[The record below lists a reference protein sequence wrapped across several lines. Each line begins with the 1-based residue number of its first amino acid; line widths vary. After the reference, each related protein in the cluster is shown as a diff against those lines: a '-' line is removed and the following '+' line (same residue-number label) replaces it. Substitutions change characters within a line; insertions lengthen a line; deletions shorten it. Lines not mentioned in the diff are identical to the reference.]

1 MKRTSL
7 PQAETVPADPGPAAS
22 VAGPVLH
29 VPRVRWTFLAIYA
42 LAYVGFWIA
51 NQAPLVITLAVRVDA
66 LVPEADRA
74 ATLGM
79 ILGVG
84 AFVGLVTNPVVGRLS
99 DRSTAKWGKRRP
111 WILVGATGT
120 LGAAAVM
127 AFAADI
133 PTLLGGYF
141 LTSVFVNILGAMLIA
156 MIADQIPEGQR
167 GVASGVAGITLPIG
181 LVGGSFLVQAL
192 APNIVLMFLIPGS
205 LAFFLVLPFLFT
217 LRDKHLD
224 KSDRPPFGM
233 RDLVRTFYVSPR
245 QHRDFSWA
253 FASRFMVQLAAAFVT
268 TYLAYYLIDHLGATA
283 ESAPNLVFLGLL
295 ALSIATMIAAPL
307 GGKLS
312 DLLRRRKIFVLLAA
326 VIFGIAFFMLASG
339 STVPAFLA
347 AMAVA
352 GIGYGAYN
360 AVDLALV
367 TDVLPDP
374 EDTAKDLG
382 VFNMAATLPQ
392 TLAPVLAPIIL
403 ALGDGSYSV
412 LYAVGG
418 VLGLIGAIA
427 ILPVRK
433 AR

>member
-1 MKRTSL
+1 MKRAPL
-7 PQAETVPADPGPAAS
+7 PQTERATTEPGVASVSGPAPQFA
-22 VAGPVLH
+22 
-29 VPRVRWTFLAIYA
+29 RVRWTFLMIYA

-66 LVPEADRA
+66 LVPEAERA
-74 ATLGM
+74 ATLGL

-84 AFVGLVTNPVVGRLS
+84 AFVGLITNPVVGRLS
-99 DRSTAKWGKRRP
+99 DRTTAKWGKRRP
-111 WILVGATGT
+111 WILVGAAGT
-120 LGAAAVM
+120 LASAAVM
-127 AFAADI
+127 AFAGDI
-133 PTLLGGYF
+133 PMLLGGYF

-156 MIADQIPEGQR
+156 MIADQIPQAQR

-192 APNIVLMFLIPGS
+192 APNIVLMLLIPGS

-217 LRDKHLD
+217 LRDKRLD
-224 KSDRPPFGM
+224 KADRPHFGA
-233 RDLVRTFYVSPR
+233 RDLVRTFYVNPR
-245 QHRDFSWA
+245 ENRDFSWA

-283 ESAPNLVFLGLL
+283 GSAPNLVFLGLL
-295 ALSIATMIAAPL
+295 ALSIATMVAAPL

-326 VIFGIAFFMLASG
+326 VIFGIAFFMLSAA

-367 TDVLPDP
+367 ADVLPDP

-392 TLAPVLAPIIL
+392 TLAPVIAPIIL
-403 ALGDGSYSV
+403 AFGDGSYGV
-412 LYAVGG
+412 LYSVGG
-418 VLGLIGAIA
+418 ALGLVGAVA

>member
-1 MKRTSL
+1 MKRAPL
-7 PQAETVPADPGPAAS
+7 PPEAATAAARPGASASGPATRA
-22 VAGPVLH
+22 
-29 VPRVRWTFLAIYA
+29 PRVPGTFLAVYA
-42 LAYVGFWIA
+42 LVYVGFWIA

-74 ATLGM
+74 ATLGL

-84 AFVGLVTNPVVGRLS
+84 AFVGLITNPVAGRLS
-99 DRSTAKWGKRRP
+99 DRTTAKWGQRRP

-120 LGAAAVM
+120 LGGAAVM
-127 AFAADI
+127 AFAADV

-156 MIADQIPEGQR
+156 MIADQIPERQR

-181 LVGGSFLVQAL
+181 LVGGSFLVQVL
-192 APNIVLMFLIPGS
+192 APDIVLMFLVPGS

-217 LRDKHLD
+217 LRDKRLE

-253 FASRFMVQLAAAFVT
+253 FTSRFLVQLAAAFVT
-268 TYLAYYLIDHLGATA
+268 TYLAYYLIDHLGASA
-283 ESAPNLVFLGLL
+283 ESAPSLVFQGLL
-295 ALSIATMIAAPL
+295 ALSIATMVAAPL

-339 STVPAFLA
+339 STVPAFLV

-352 GIGYGAYN
+352 GVGYGAYN

-403 ALGDGSYSV
+403 AIGDGSYGV
-412 LYAVGG
+412 LYTVGG
-418 VLGLIGAIA
+418 VLGLLGAIA

-433 AR
+433 TR